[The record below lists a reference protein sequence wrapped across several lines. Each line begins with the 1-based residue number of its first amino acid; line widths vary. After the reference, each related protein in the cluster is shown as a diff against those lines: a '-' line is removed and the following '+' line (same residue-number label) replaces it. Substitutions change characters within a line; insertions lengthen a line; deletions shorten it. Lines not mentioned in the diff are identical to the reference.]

1 MRCDTQ
7 LTLTKRARPTP
18 KDVSHMD
25 PLPASKVVSIIC
37 NCKLKFAH
45 IILFMFKSSSE
56 KVLLTMSLKKNLH

>member
-25 PLPASKVVSIIC
+25 PLPASKVVSII
-37 NCKLKFAH
+37 
-45 IILFMFKSSSE
+45 
-56 KVLLTMSLKKNLH
+56 